1 MPIFKKQGFQFNLL
15 CGGSPSSSFAIKKK
29 FNFFSNIESSDEI
42 FNNVNSKNIIIC
54 TPHYLHADQLYKA
67 IECNKN
73 VFIEKPLSINLSQFE
88 KIKNTLTKQ
97 TTSSIIHVN
106 YNRRYSIFS
115 QILKDRICKY
125 DLLKTIQINV
135 NTSPYENLEGW
146 LSDKDKSGGIVNGEA
161 CHFH

>member
-125 DLLKTIQINV
+125 DLQKLYKLTSTPPLMKILKVGCLIKIKAV
-135 NTSPYENLEGW
+135 
-146 LSDKDKSGGIVNGEA
+146 V
-161 CHFH
+161 